1 LKLYISCG
9 HAPNQHVLK
18 HIAEAKV
25 SLVPPKMSSSSQTQ
39 TARGSSYNH
48 GVELGNIT
56 TTLENGVFTIEIG
69 RLDGPTHAGLAKVFR
84 IAHESPADVV
94 VVTGQNRSFLNP
106 TNYDFDFV
114 KSMTVYNKMLQIFK
128 EGEEIPRDIMNCE
141 KPTIAKVYA
150 PGAHSLGASVALA
163 CDFVVAAEDASFSD
177 PHLSGFGVP
186 PGDGGSLVWPTRIGL
201 GRAREFL
208 MLDRIATAKEALDIG
223 LINRCVPVDQVDT
236 EVDKIVKKLQSYN
249 PVATKYTKRWL
260 NQYMRHA
267 QNIVGMGSLY
277 AEGMLLSRPEFAT
290 TADALDAKL
299 TENKG
304 FTES

>member
-1 LKLYISCG
+1 
-9 HAPNQHVLK
+9 
-18 HIAEAKV
+18 
-25 SLVPPKMSSSSQTQ
+25 MSSSNQVQVSENF
-39 TARGSSYNH
+39 SYNH
-48 GVELGNIT
+48 GVNLGNIT

-94 VVTGQNRSFLNP
+94 IVTGQNRSFLNP
-106 TNYDFDFV
+106 TNYDLDFV
-114 KSMTVYNKMLQIFK
+114 KSLTEYNTLIQIFK

-141 KPTIAKVYA
+141 KPTIAKVFA
-150 PGAHSLGASVALA
+150 PGAHSLGASIALG
-163 CDFVVAAEDASFSD
+163 CDFVVAAEDACFSD

-208 MLDRIATAKEALDIG
+208 LLDRIATAREALDIG
-223 LINRCVPVDQVDT
+223 LINRCVPADEVDA

-277 AEGMLLSRPEFAT
+277 AEGMLLQRAEFAT
-290 TADALDAKL
+290 NADGYTGRLA
-299 TENKG
+299 ENKG
-304 FTES
+304 FKET

>member
-1 LKLYISCG
+1 MLLIDACQKFF
-9 HAPNQHVLK
+9 A
-18 HIAEAKV
+18 
-25 SLVPPKMSSSSQTQ
+25 KMSSSNQVQMSENF
-39 TARGSSYNH
+39 SYNH
-48 GVELGNIT
+48 GVNLGNIT

-69 RLDGPTHAGLAKVFR
+69 RLDGATHAGLAKVFR

-114 KSMTVYNKMLQIFK
+114 KSQTEYNKFIQIFK

-141 KPTIAKVYA
+141 KPTIAKVFA
-150 PGAHSLGASVALA
+150 PGAHSLGASIALG

-208 MLDRIATAKEALDIG
+208 LLDRIATAREALDMG
-223 LINRCVPVDQVDT
+223 LINRCVPADEVDA

-267 QNIVGMGSLY
+267 QNIAGMGSLY
-277 AEGMLLSRPEFAT
+277 AEGMLLQRAEFAT
-290 TADALDAKL
+290 NADGYTGRLA
-299 TENKG
+299 ENKG
-304 FTES
+304 FKET

>member
-1 LKLYISCG
+1 MASSNAIS
-9 HAPNQHVLK
+9 
-18 HIAEAKV
+18 V
-25 SLVPPKMSSSSQTQ
+25 SDDGT
-39 TARGSSYNH
+39 YNH
-48 GVELGNIT
+48 GINLGNIT
-56 TTLENGVFTIEIG
+56 TKLKDGVFTIEIG

-94 VVTGQNRSFLNP
+94 IVTGQDRSFLNP

-114 KSMTVYNKMLQIFK
+114 KSQTVYSSFLQIFK

-141 KPTIAKVYA
+141 KVTIAKVYA
-150 PGAHSLGASVALA
+150 PGAHSLGASIALG
-163 CDFVVAAEDASFSD
+163 CDFVVAADDASFSD

-208 MLDRIATAKEALDIG
+208 LLDRIATAKEALDMG
-223 LINRCVPVDQVDT
+223 LINRCVPADQVDA
-236 EVDKIVKKLQSYN
+236 EVDKMVKNLQSYN

-277 AEGMLLSRPEFAT
+277 AEGMLLQRAEFAT
-290 TADALDAKL
+290 NADGYTGKL

-304 FTES
+304 FKQA

>member
-1 LKLYISCG
+1 M
-9 HAPNQHVLK
+9 A
-18 HIAEAKV
+18 
-25 SLVPPKMSSSSQTQ
+25 SSDIQD
-39 TARGSSYNH
+39 TAYDH
-48 GVELGNIT
+48 GQNLGNIT
-56 TTLENGVFTIEIG
+56 TTLSNGVFTIEIG

-84 IAHESPADVV
+84 IAHDSPADVV

-106 TNYDFDFV
+106 TNYDFEFV
-114 KSMTVYNKMLQIFK
+114 KSQTIYEKFIQIFK

-141 KPTIAKVYA
+141 KPTIAKVFA
-150 PGAHSLGASVALA
+150 PGAHSLGASIALC

-208 MLDRIATAKEALDIG
+208 LLDRIATAKEALDMG
-223 LINRCVPVDQVDT
+223 LINRCVPVDQVDA
-236 EVDKIVKKLQSYN
+236 EVDKMVKKLQSYN

-277 AEGMLLSRPEFAT
+277 AEGMLLQRAEFAT
-290 TADALDAKL
+290 NADGYTGKL
-299 TENKG
+299 TEQKG
-304 FTES
+304 FKET

>member
-1 LKLYISCG
+1 MGSYNPITISDDF
-9 HAPNQHVLK
+9 
-18 HIAEAKV
+18 
-25 SLVPPKMSSSSQTQ
+25 T
-39 TARGSSYNH
+39 YNH
-48 GVELGNIT
+48 GVNLGNIT
-56 TTLENGVFTIEIG
+56 TTLENGIFTIAIG
-69 RLDGPTHAGLAKVFR
+69 RLDGATHAGMAQVFR

-114 KSMTVYNKMLQIFK
+114 KSQTEWKSFVQIFK

-141 KPTIAKVYA
+141 KPTIAKVFA
-150 PGAHSLGASVALA
+150 PGAHSLGASIALC
-163 CDFVVAAEDASFSD
+163 CDFVVAAEDATFSD
-177 PHLSGFGVP
+177 PHLSGFGVT

-208 MLDRIATAKEALDIG
+208 MLDRIATAKEALDMG
-223 LINRCVPVDQVDT
+223 LINRCVPVDEVDA
-236 EVDKIVKKLQSYN
+236 EVDKIAKKLQSYN

-267 QNIVGMGSLY
+267 QNIAGMGSLY
-277 AEGMLLSRPEFAT
+277 AEGMVLQRAEFASN
-290 TADALDAKL
+290 ADGYTDKL
-299 TENKG
+299 TKNKG